1 MESRIEGLERE
12 LRATQEKLAAAKDQL
27 RLQNRRAR
35 QLVAACTSRAQ
46 EKEREMHMLRVLK
59 DGQLQS
65 IVRKLLHFESL
76 LRQEQKKIVDIVH
89 QKDAFIAQQARE
101 LDLLRQV
108 IDLSSLPTS
117 YSPLPPPDPF
127 RMASLIFFLLTDFF
141 RSFLDLIAEQSEIVD
156 GRQQRRRRRRRR

>member
-108 IDLSSLPTS
+108 IDLSSLPIS
-117 YSPLPPPDPF
+117 Y
-127 RMASLIFFLLTDFF
+127 FLLPIHPFLHPILSGWLHWFF
-141 RSFLDLIAEQSEIVD
+141 FY
-156 GRQQRRRRRRRR
+156 